1 MLQYI
6 KWLVAMKDLNGVNY
20 LTLAKHNTAME
31 ASKLK
36 IVQQNDVPDKTRQ
49 LKVQF
54 PTDGVKKK
62 WKKKKK
68 LRY

>member
-6 KWLVAMKDLNGVNY
+6 KWLVAMKDPNGVNY
-20 LTLAKHNTAME
+20 LTLAKHSTANE

-36 IVQQNDVPDKTRQ
+36 IAQQNDVPDKTRQ

-54 PTDGVKKK
+54 PPDGVNYV
-62 WKKKKK
+62 
-68 LRY
+68 RHI

>member
-54 PTDGVKKK
+54 PPDGVKKK
-62 WKKKKK
+62 CLWNEK